1 MDCIVLKRSVKSKKF
16 DIVFPSNVELNYFKS
31 GDDYFVEHPKF
42 KNLYTKI
49 SFKNIKRGLQ
59 LKLV

>member
-16 DIVFPSNVELNYFKS
+16 DIVFPSNVELKYFQS
-31 GDDYFVEHPKF
+31 GNDYFVEHPTF